1 MLRNYLIVALRNLL
15 KNKGLTAIN
24 ISGLAIGMACVIL
37 IGLHIQYEFSFD
49 RHHKNADRTYMILRE
64 TKLENSTQT
73 SERTSG
79 ALAPALMDDYPEV
92 EVAVRVAPIAAWVE
106 GNNKVFQLV
115 VAATEDEIFDVF
127 DIPFLKGDADASFQ
141 SADGMVI
148 TEEIAQKYFGD
159 EDPIGKVFHFKTIEM
174 NGDFQITGVIK
185 DWPATSLFRFDCLIT
200 GPRGSLSMAWNR
212 WEENPIYRHF
222 ETYVMLRKGQSSQ
235 VFEKKLQSVI
245 PRYMG
250 PHTEVNNVYHLQPFL
265 ERHLYSRSD
274 YDLAIG
280 GDIKQV
286 YMLGAIAA
294 FILVIACINFVNL
307 ATARSARR
315 AREVGLRK
323 VVGAY
328 RQQLIGQF
336 LSEAILMA
344 LMALVVAIALVEL
357 SLPAFN
363 GFMGQEL
370 SLIGNVYGWW
380 MVWLIG
386 LVVLVGVG
394 AGVYPALYLSGSD
407 PVMVMKGTF
416 APGSANAWMRKI
428 LVTFQFAISIIFLTA
443 TVVVNQQLDFIQ
455 AKNLGFDKEHIV
467 GMFIFWESR
476 NVHQGNRGDLR
487 RRYKEVKRA
496 FLRHPN
502 IEAATS
508 TRFQQGGY
516 ISIGA
521 FEVEGKSE
529 VWQMGVFD
537 ADEDYVDFFGL
548 EIVEGRNINMHDM
561 QFENFRQFGPAYLI
575 NETAVKQLGWENPIG
590 KRLGERQW
598 SKGHVVGVLKD
609 FHLQSLHNPIRPVA
623 IKANPGGIKILYLK
637 LGPNDVPGTID
648 YMEEMWKQFLPE
660 RPFEF
665 MFLDEEL
672 TQVKYEQEI
681 RLRKMYTAFSGLA
694 IFVACL
700 GLFGLISFVV
710 EQRTKEIGIRKTM
723 GASVPSLFFLLARD
737 FMKLILLANVIAC
750 PIAYYMMDG
759 WLQDF
764 AFRIDWSYG
773 FFLLGGILIFVIA
786 VLTMSYQTLKA
797 ARANP
802 VEALRTE

>member
-1 MLRNYLIVALRNLL
+1 
-15 KNKGLTAIN
+15 
-24 ISGLAIGMACVIL
+24 
-37 IGLHIQYEFSFD
+37 
-49 RHHKNADRTYMILRE
+49 
-64 TKLENSTQT
+64 
-73 SERTSG
+73 
-79 ALAPALMDDYPEV
+79 
-92 EVAVRVAPIAAWVE
+92 
-106 GNNKVFQLV
+106 LV
-115 VAATEDEIFDVF
+115 VAATEHEVFDIF
-127 DIPFLKGDADASFQ
+127 DIPFLKGDSEASFQ

-148 TEEIAQKYFGD
+148 TEETARKYFGD
-159 EDPIGKVFHFKTIEM
+159 EDPIGKVLHFKTIEM

-185 DWPATSLFRFDCLIT
+185 DWPTTSLFRFDCLIT
-200 GPRGSLSMAWNR
+200 SPRGNLGMAWDR
-212 WEENPIYRHF
+212 WDENPVYRHF
-222 ETYVMLRKGQSSQ
+222 ETFVMLKDGQDAR
-235 VFEKKLQSVI
+235 VFEKKLQDVI

-250 PHTEVNNVYHLQPFL
+250 PIAEVNNVYHLQPL
-265 ERHLYSRSD
+265 LRRHLYSRSD

-286 YMLGAIAA
+286 YMLGAIAV

-328 RQQLIGQF
+328 RQQLVGQF
-336 LSEAILMA
+336 LSESILMA
-344 LMALVVAIALVEL
+344 MVALLVAIALVEL
-357 SLPAFN
+357 ALPAFN

-370 SLIGNVYGWW
+370 SLVGNVYGWW

-407 PVMVMKGTF
+407 PVLVMKGSF

-455 AKNLGFDKEHIV
+455 NKNLGFDTERVV

-476 NVHQGNRGDLR
+476 NVHQGGRGELR
-487 RRYKEVKRA
+487 WRYRDVKRA

-502 IEAATS
+502 IEAATG
-508 TRFQQGGY
+508 TRFKQGGY
-516 ISIGA
+516 ITIGT

-529 VWQMGVFD
+529 PWQMGVFD
-537 ADEDYVDFFGL
+537 GDEDYVDFFGL
-548 EIVEGRNINMHDM
+548 KIVEGRDINVHDM
-561 QFENFRQFGPAYLI
+561 DYENFQKNGPAYLI
-575 NETAVKQLGWENPIG
+575 NETAVKQLGWDKPIG
-590 KRLGERQW
+590 KRLGETRWQ
-598 SKGHVVGVLKD
+598 KGRVVGVLKD

-623 IKANPGGIKILYLK
+623 IKANRGGMKILNLK
-637 LGPNDVPGTID
+637 LGPNDVPGTIA
-648 YMEEMWKQFLPE
+648 YMEEMWNRFLPE

-672 TQVKYEQEI
+672 TQVRYEQEI

-750 PIAYYMMDG
+750 PIVYYMMDG

-773 FFLLGGILIFVIA
+773 FFLLGGTLIFVIA